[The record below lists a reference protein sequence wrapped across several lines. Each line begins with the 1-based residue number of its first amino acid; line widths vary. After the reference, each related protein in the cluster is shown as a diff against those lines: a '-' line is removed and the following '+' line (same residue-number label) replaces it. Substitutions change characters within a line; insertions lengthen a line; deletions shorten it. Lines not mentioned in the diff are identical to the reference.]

1 VILLFLSFFVLYIYY
16 ILVIKTE
23 TKLYLIK
30 MENYTKLKD
39 LVASIEAD
47 AEKFFNNGNSA
58 AGTRVR
64 KGLQEIKT
72 LAQDIRNEITAKK
85 NEGK

>member
-1 VILLFLSFFVLYIYY
+1 
-16 ILVIKTE
+16 
-23 TKLYLIK
+23 
-30 MENYTKLKD
+30 MENYNKLKD

-47 AEKFFNNGNSA
+47 ADKFFNNGNSA

-72 LAQDIRNEITAKK
+72 LAQDIRNDVTAKK
-85 NEGK
+85 NEVKK

>member
-1 VILLFLSFFVLYIYY
+1 
-16 ILVIKTE
+16 
-23 TKLYLIK
+23 

-47 AEKFFNNGNSA
+47 AEKFFTNGNSA

-72 LAQDIRNEITAKK
+72 LSQEIRNEVTAKK
-85 NEGK
+85 NGAK

>member
-1 VILLFLSFFVLYIYY
+1 
-16 ILVIKTE
+16 
-23 TKLYLIK
+23 

-39 LVASIEAD
+39 LVASIEVD

-72 LAQDIRNEITAKK
+72 LAQEIRNEVTAKK
-85 NEGK
+85 NSAK

>member
-1 VILLFLSFFVLYIYY
+1 
-16 ILVIKTE
+16 
-23 TKLYLIK
+23 
-30 MENYTKLKD
+30 MENYTKLKE

-47 AEKFFNNGNSA
+47 AQKFYNNGNSA

-72 LAQDIRNEITAKK
+72 LAQEIRNEITAIKNAAKK
-85 NEGK
+85 

>member
-1 VILLFLSFFVLYIYY
+1 
-16 ILVIKTE
+16 
-23 TKLYLIK
+23 
-30 MENYTKLKD
+30 MENYTKLKE

-47 AEKFFNNGNSA
+47 ADKFFNNGNSA

-72 LAQDIRNEITAKK
+72 LAQDIRNEVTEKK
-85 NEGK
+85 NSGK

>member
-1 VILLFLSFFVLYIYY
+1 
-16 ILVIKTE
+16 
-23 TKLYLIK
+23 
-30 MENYTKLKD
+30 MENYTKLKE
-39 LVASIEAD
+39 LVASIEGD

-72 LAQDIRNEITAKK
+72 LAQEIRNEITATK
-85 NEGK
+85 NSAK

>member
-1 VILLFLSFFVLYIYY
+1 
-16 ILVIKTE
+16 
-23 TKLYLIK
+23 
-30 MENYTKLKD
+30 MENYNKLKD

-47 AEKFFNNGNSA
+47 ADKFFNNGNSA

-72 LAQDIRNEITAKK
+72 LAQDIRNDITAKK
-85 NEGK
+85 IELSIT

>member
-1 VILLFLSFFVLYIYY
+1 
-16 ILVIKTE
+16 
-23 TKLYLIK
+23 
-30 MENYTKLKD
+30 MENYTKLKE

-72 LAQDIRNEITAKK
+72 LAQEIRNEVTSKK
-85 NEGK
+85 NDTKK

>member
-1 VILLFLSFFVLYIYY
+1 
-16 ILVIKTE
+16 
-23 TKLYLIK
+23 
-30 MENYTKLKD
+30 MENYLKLKE

-47 AEKFFNNGNSA
+47 ADKFFNNGNSA

-64 KGLQEIKT
+64 KGLQDIKT

-85 NEGK
+85 NGEK

>member
-1 VILLFLSFFVLYIYY
+1 
-16 ILVIKTE
+16 
-23 TKLYLIK
+23 
-30 MENYTKLKD
+30 MENYTKLKE

-47 AEKFFNNGNSA
+47 ADKFFNNGNSA

-72 LAQDIRNEITAKK
+72 LAQDIRNEVTEKK
-85 NEGK
+85 NTGK

>member
-1 VILLFLSFFVLYIYY
+1 
-16 ILVIKTE
+16 
-23 TKLYLIK
+23 
-30 MENYTKLKD
+30 MENYTKLKE

-47 AEKFFNNGNSA
+47 AQKFYNNGNSA

-72 LAQDIRNEITAKK
+72 LAQEIRNEITAIKK
-85 NEGK
+85 CSKKISLFI

>member
-1 VILLFLSFFVLYIYY
+1 
-16 ILVIKTE
+16 
-23 TKLYLIK
+23 
-30 MENYTKLKD
+30 MENYTKLKE

-64 KGLQEIKT
+64 KGLQDIKT

-85 NEGK
+85 NDGKN

>member
-1 VILLFLSFFVLYIYY
+1 
-16 ILVIKTE
+16 
-23 TKLYLIK
+23 
-30 MENYTKLKD
+30 MENYNKLKS

-47 AEKFFNNGNSA
+47 ADKFFNNGNSA

-72 LAQDIRNEITAKK
+72 LAQEIRNEVTSKK
-85 NEGK
+85 NEEK

>member
-1 VILLFLSFFVLYIYY
+1 
-16 ILVIKTE
+16 
-23 TKLYLIK
+23 
-30 MENYTKLKD
+30 MENYTKLKE

-72 LAQDIRNEITAKK
+72 LAQEIRNEVTSKK
-85 NEGK
+85 NDSK

>member
-1 VILLFLSFFVLYIYY
+1 
-16 ILVIKTE
+16 
-23 TKLYLIK
+23 
-30 MENYTKLKD
+30 MENYIKLKE

-47 AEKFFNNGNSA
+47 ADKFFNSGNSA

-72 LAQDIRNEITAKK
+72 LAQDLRNEVTAKK
-85 NEGK
+85 NDGK